1 MASKNKIKPKTL
13 LASSKRKP
21 NTGDLTG
28 GQLSFYSKM
37 REYGITHDSAIMEA
51 IQSINPTKA
60 KKDFEYN
67 MITFNSPSRP
77 RNAG

>member
-37 REYGITHDSAIMEA
+37 REYGLTHDYAIKEA
-51 IQSINPTKA
+51 IQSINPK
-60 KKDFEYN
+60 KDRKDFEDNFEILEY
-67 MITFNSPSRP
+67 TKYY
-77 RNAG
+77 